1 MVKKSAAAPV
11 VAPLSVE
18 ALANA
23 ADLYV
28 RVSTTEQAEEGY
40 SVGEQEERGRA
51 WCAAYGI
58 AINAVHVDAGYS
70 GATLD
75 RPGIKNLI
83 RDVRRGNCKKVIV
96 WKLDRLSRSQKDTLV
111 LLEDVFLANGCDF
124 VSIMESFDTSTPFGR
139 CIVGILAAFA
149 QMEREN
155 ITARMMMGKQA
166 GLKEGNYYTGRHIPI
181 GYTAEARP
189 EGGRDLAVDPV
200 KGQVVRDMYRLYA
213 AGRSLGEVAAYIAET
228 YGIYADRDRRSA
240 ADRCSKILRNP
251 VYAGRVRMGDKE
263 YPGKHEA
270 LVSPEL
276 WRQVNDRLAGNQKA
290 YKRAYTGSDGL
301 LSGLLFCGD
310 CGARMS
316 IRGWGWKD
324 GKRPASKKYI
334 CYSVSRCSA
343 RMIRSDNCSNR
354 KNHFDVSELDALVL
368 EEIKKLS
375 VDPAALDAL
384 IAEGRENSGPDL
396 GAVRERLAETEKQ
409 INRLLTL
416 YQSGIVELEEIQG
429 RLADLKET
437 RAAAQACLE
446 EVEKEEA
453 GKMSKAAAVASLGS
467 LAAVIES
474 GDPDAL
480 FALVHSLIEKVVVLN
495 GEVTIH
501 WAFC

>member
-155 ITARMMMGKQA
+155 IKARMMMGKQA
-166 GLKEGNYYTGRHIPI
+166 GVKEGRYFSGVTPYGYRYELQADGRR
-181 GYTAEARP
+181 A
-189 EGGRDLAVDPV
+189 LVVDPV
-200 KGQVVRDMYRLYA
+200 ASCVVKDLYA
-213 AGRSLGEVAAYIAET
+213 AYDSGKSLSAAARMVREK
-228 YGIYADRDRRSA
+228 YGIDSGRDPA
-240 ADRCSKILRNP
+240 YTCSHFSGLLRNP
-251 VYAGRVRMGDKE
+251 VYAGRVRLKDKE

-270 LVSPEL
+270 IVSPEL
-276 WRQVNDRLAGNQKA
+276 WKRVNDRLEMNKKE
-290 YKRAYTGSDGL
+290 YKRVYGKSDGL

-310 CGARMS
+310 CGARMAL
-316 IRGWGWKD
+316 RKWGGTKEKP
-324 GKRPASKKYI
+324 KRKYI
-334 CYSVSRCSA
+334 CHSVSRA
-343 RMIRSDNCSNR
+343 NKLMIRSDNCSNR
-354 KNHFDVSELDALVL
+354 KNLLAEELDALVL

-384 IAEGRENSGPDL
+384 IAEGREDSGPDL
-396 GAVRERLAETEKQ
+396 GAVQERLAETEKQ

-429 RLADLKET
+429 RLADLKEA
-437 RAAAQACLE
+437 REAAQACLE
-446 EVEKEEA
+446 EAEKESS
-453 GKMSKAAAVASLGS
+453 GKLPKADALAALGS
-467 LAAVIES
+467 LAPVVDS
-474 GDPDAL
+474 GDAEAL
-480 FALVHSLIEKVVVLN
+480 FSLVHALIRKVEVLN
-495 GEVTIH
+495 EEIKIY

>member
-1 MVKKSAAAPV
+1 MSVKKKAAAPA

-18 ALANA
+18 ALENA

-58 AINAVHVDAGYS
+58 AVNAVHVDAGYS

-155 ITARMMMGKQA
+155 IKARMMMGKQA
-166 GLKEGNYYTGRHIPI
+166 GAKEGRYFSGVAPFGYRYELQADGRR
-181 GYTAEARP
+181 A
-189 EGGRDLAVDPV
+189 LVVDPV
-200 KGQVVRDMYRLYA
+200 ASCAVRDLYNAYASGKSLSASVRLIRERYGLDS
-213 AGRSLGEVAAYIAET
+213 GRELV
-228 YGIYADRDRRSA
+228 
-240 ADRCSKILRNP
+240 CSSVRFGRVLRNP
-251 VYAGRVRMGDKE
+251 VYAGRVRFSDHE

-270 LVSPEL
+270 IVTPEI
-276 WRQVNDRLAGNQKA
+276 WQQVNDRLETNKKEVRRQYGK
-290 YKRAYTGSDGL
+290 SDGL

-316 IRGWGWKD
+316 IRKWGGTKEKP
-324 GKRPASKKYI
+324 KRKYI
-334 CYSVSRCSA
+334 CHSVSRA
-343 RMIRSDNCSNR
+343 NKVMIRSDNCSNR
-354 KNHFDVSELDALVL
+354 KNLLAEELDALVL

-384 IAEGRENSGPDL
+384 IAESLEGSAPDL
-396 GAVRERLAETEKQ
+396 EGIQERLAETEKQ
-409 INRLLTL
+409 ISRLLTL
-416 YQSGIVELEEIQG
+416 YQSGVVELEEVQG
-429 RLADLKET
+429 RLADLKEA
-437 RAAAQACLE
+437 REAAQACLE
-446 EVEKEEA
+446 EAEKENS
-453 GKMSKAAAVASLGS
+453 GKLPKADALASLAS
-467 LAAVIES
+467 LDAVVSS
-474 GDPDAL
+474 GDAPAL
-480 FALVHSLIEKVVVLN
+480 YALVHTLVNKVVVLN
-495 GEVTIH
+495 EEITIY